1 MDLAMIQIYP
11 RLEAGTSPGVP
22 NLEDLNNMLMQ
33 LRDYAVASNHQLKGE
48 ISELGREIIARMKV
62 EKVDISSRN
71 QTIHLSQ
78 DEILSLPTNLDS
90 IREAIR
96 ITEEAVMENQKRLLK
111 HVAELKK
118 MQTLEKQVR
127 TDLVHCHSCPAN
139 LLSSFH
145 SARFPSGSKTSR
157 NYHGRVRRCF
167 KQSQSA
173 KTRVTVSS
181 TQSSKCFRL
190 VRTKAPDGPNHGAA
204 SINGK
209 EVNASASGIG
219 AYHTDTANL
228 MEFVTKKCNEVQ
240 EIQHRSLTA
249 AIESLK
255 QWALSAHKKEIKPKL
270 EQAMGNSSEIQKQ
283 RLELDSLKDVKQ
295 QDQRKL
301 SDKLVTMESIELQ
314 TVKEN
319 TQNQLNERCHQNKD
333 PIQNELP
340 TTNPH
345 AQRSP
350 ILIENDGFLI
360 VEEGGI

>member
-11 RLEAGTSPGVP
+11 RLKAGTSPGVP

-62 EKVDISSRN
+62 ECHQQQKVDISSRN

-118 MQTLEKQVR
+118 MQTLEKQVSER
-127 TDLVHCHSCPAN
+127 IEN
-139 LLSSFH
+139 LEELSW
-145 SARFPSGSKTSR
+145 
-157 NYHGRVRRCF
+157 
-167 KQSQSA
+167 QSQKMFQA
-173 KTRVTVSS
+173 VTERQDKSDGQLNAVKQIVLDLSEPKLPMVQ
-181 TQSSKCFRL
+181 TTVQHQSM
-190 VRTKAPDGPNHGAA
+190 
-204 SINGK
+204 
-209 EVNASASGIG
+209 EVDASASGIG
-219 AYHTDTANL
+219 AYDTDTANL

-270 EQAMGNSSEIQKQ
+270 EQAMGNSSKIQKQ

>member
-118 MQTLEKQVR
+118 MQTLEKQVSER
-127 TDLVHCHSCPAN
+127 IEN
-139 LLSSFH
+139 LEELSW
-145 SARFPSGSKTSR
+145 
-157 NYHGRVRRCF
+157 
-167 KQSQSA
+167 QSQKMFQA
-173 KTRVTVSS
+173 VTERQDKSDGQLNAVKQIVLDLSEPKLPMVQ
-181 TQSSKCFRL
+181 TTVQHQSM
-190 VRTKAPDGPNHGAA
+190 
-204 SINGK
+204 
-209 EVNASASGIG
+209 EVDASASGIG
-219 AYHTDTANL
+219 AYDTDTANL

-295 QDQRKL
+295 QLDRISQDQRKL